1 MGTTKSKGKGKAE
14 GDKKRGGSRG
24 SGPIAFFIAVFIVAL
39 GAIQLVATFHSYAL
53 NLAELNGLK
62 RQEAA
67 LVSQKQNL
75 ENDISRWNDNA
86 YVTAQA
92 RERLGFVFPGEQAIH
107 VEHPEAVTGVKP
119 KSDNTDQDDV
129 SSDKPALPWYRELAY
144 GFKKADEP
152 LKKNK
157 SGEVTTPKAVG
168 GQSDSDPDA
177 GGTPNADDNT
187 NQTGNA
193 NHAGNNDKKN
203 AVNPQNKGQKAGA
216 GSGSQSGGSGKK

>member
-1 MGTTKSKGKGKAE
+1 MGITNEKSKVERGKKQS
-14 GDKKRGGSRG
+14 RRRG
-24 SGPIAFFIAVFIVAL
+24 SGPVAFFVAFFIVVL
-39 GAIQLVATFHSYAL
+39 GAIQLAATFHSYAL

-67 LVSQKQNL
+67 LVVKKQNL

-119 KSDNTDQDDV
+119 KSESAEQNDAD
-129 SSDKPALPWYRELAY
+129 SDKPTLPWYRELAY

-152 LKKNK
+152 LKKAK
-157 SGEVTTPKAVG
+157 TDEVTTPKAVG
-168 GQSDSDPDA
+168 GKADNAASPGDKAGQTDA
-177 GGTPNADDNT
+177 KNDN
-187 NQTGNA
+187 GNA
-193 NHAGNNDKKN
+193 K
-203 AVNPQNKGQKAGA
+203 NPQNKTGEKNGA
-216 GSGSQSGGSGKK
+216 GKQSGGSGKAGANATKQ

>member
-1 MGTTKSKGKGKAE
+1 MGTTTTKNKTDAGKKPA
-14 GDKKRGGSRG
+14 KRRG
-24 SGPIAFFIAVFIVAL
+24 SGPVAFFIALFIVAL

-67 LVSQKQNL
+67 LVAKKQDL
-75 ENDISRWNDNA
+75 ENDISRWNDSA

-119 KSDNTDQDDV
+119 KSENGGES
-129 SSDKPALPWYRELAY
+129 SSDSDQQTLPWYRELAY

-152 LKKNK
+152 LKKDK
-157 SGEVTTPKAVG
+157 VGGTAVTTPGAVG
-168 GQSDSDPDA
+168 GQSGDA
-177 GGTPNADDNT
+177 TNPAGKSGRNNQQGDNT
-187 NQTGNA
+187 
-193 NHAGNNDKKN
+193 KN
-203 AVNPQNKGQKAGA
+203 GGQSVNKNGQKAGA
-216 GSGSQSGGSGKK
+216 GDAKGGNQNGVNANKR

>member
-1 MGTTKSKGKGKAE
+1 MGTTKNRSKTE
-14 GDKKRGGSRG
+14 SSRKRSKRRG
-24 SGPIAFFIAVFIVAL
+24 SGPVAFFVAFFIVVL
-39 GAIQLVATFHSYAL
+39 GAIQLAATFHSYAL

-67 LVSQKQNL
+67 LVAKKQNL

-119 KSDNTDQDDV
+119 KADSTTQNDIN
-129 SSDKPALPWYRELAY
+129 SDKPALPWYRELAY

-157 SGEVTTPKAVG
+157 NGEVTTPKAVG
-168 GQSDSDPDA
+168 GKTDNAASPGGKAGQTDA
-177 GGTPNADDNT
+177 KNDN
-187 NQTGNA
+187 GNT
-193 NHAGNNDKKN
+193 K
-203 AVNPQNKGQKAGA
+203 NPQNKTGQKTGA
-216 GSGSQSGGSGKK
+216 GNQSGGSGKAGANTKQ

>member
-1 MGTTKSKGKGKAE
+1 MGTTKNKDKAE
-14 GDKKRGGSRG
+14 SGKKQSKRRG
-24 SGPIAFFIAVFIVAL
+24 SGPMAFFIALFIVAL

-67 LVSQKQNL
+67 LVAQKQNL

-119 KSDNTDQDDV
+119 KSDDTDRNEV
-129 SSDKPALPWYRELAY
+129 SSEKPALPWYRELAY

-152 LKKNK
+152 LKKSK
-157 SGEVTTPKAVG
+157 TGEVTTPKAVG
-168 GQSDSDPDA
+168 GQADTDPDA
-177 GGTPNADDNT
+177 NGTQNADGNTDQSGNDN
-187 NQTGNA
+187 G
-193 NHAGNNDKKN
+193 KKN
-203 AVNPQNKGQKAGA
+203 AANPQNKAGQKAGA
-216 GSGSQSGGSGKK
+216 GSQSGGSGKK